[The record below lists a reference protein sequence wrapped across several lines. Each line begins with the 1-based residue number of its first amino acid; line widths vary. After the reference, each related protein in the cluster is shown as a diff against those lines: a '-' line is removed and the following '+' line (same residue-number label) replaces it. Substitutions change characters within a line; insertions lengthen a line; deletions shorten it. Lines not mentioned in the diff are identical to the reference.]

1 MTKAG
6 RPEDVDFDFATY
18 VLKRRGLAEQRA
30 RDGAAYAYTG
40 ERRVARTLQVARPV
54 TLAIEATVRLWKTMK
69 RADLLGSSVKVT
81 DQQFPRIY
89 EIAARCAAVLHIP
102 VPTIYVA
109 AAPELNAHTLGTDTD
124 AYIVLN
130 SVLVDHLDDRELMFV
145 IGHECGHIQNNHV
158 VLSTALYY
166 LTVAASFYV
175 RWIVQPASLALKA
188 WARRAEVTCDR
199 AGLLC
204 VRDLEVATAAL
215 VKLGLGSPKLDIYRE
230 LDVGEYLKQLDEG
243 RSSLGRVAELFRSHP
258 YLPKRLEALRLFARS
273 DFYHSWMGRSDE
285 GMPADECDAEVAKI
299 LSVF

>member
-130 SVLVDHLDDRELMFV
+130 SVLVDHLDDRELAFV

-158 VLSTALYY
+158 VLTTSLHY
-166 LTVAASFYV
+166 LTVAAAFYV
-175 RWIVQPASLALKA
+175 RWIVQPAILGLKA

-204 VRDLEVATAAL
+204 VRDLDVATAAI
-215 VKLGLGSPKLDIYRE
+215 VKLGLGSQKLSKE
-230 LDVGEYLKQLDEG
+230 LDVAEYMKQLEEG
-243 RSSLGRVAELFRSHP
+243 KRGLGRVAELFRSHP
-258 YLPKRLEALRLFARS
+258 YLPKRLEALRIFAQS
-273 DFYHSWMGRSDE
+273 GFYQAWIGHRE
-285 GMPADECDAEVAKI
+285 GGLPADECDAEVAKI
-299 LSVF
+299 LSVL